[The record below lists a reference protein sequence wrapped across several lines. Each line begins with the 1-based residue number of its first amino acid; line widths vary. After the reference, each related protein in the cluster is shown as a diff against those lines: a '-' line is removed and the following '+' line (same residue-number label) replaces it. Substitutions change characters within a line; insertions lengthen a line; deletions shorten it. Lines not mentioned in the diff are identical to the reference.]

1 MKSKKIVLMLSM
13 IMTVA
18 VYVMLGAFAFATSSD
33 PADSEEMSLEGS
45 WKVLVYVSNNQPT
58 LIESEY
64 MVITGQTVTDYRNQL
79 DTPYVESEYT
89 LENSP
94 RGDGQISLKS
104 LDRTYVY
111 DFCSPD
117 LVNFY
122 ENQDTFMTLC
132 RVSDDLTLSAP
143 EHVLVGTWNVCYRSG
158 LNQIGTEVLAFDETS
173 LNDYRNGSDTPTISV
188 PYYWNE
194 QNQVVVEKMGK
205 VYDYVPLTREHICLI
220 ETDTGSVW
228 ELAVAE

>member
-1 MKSKKIVLMLSM
+1 MKTKKIVLMLSM

-33 PADSEEMSLEGS
+33 PAGSEEMSLEGS

-104 LDRTYVY
+104 LDRTYHRPH
-111 DFCSPD
+111 S
-117 LVNFY
+117 
-122 ENQDTFMTLC
+122 
-132 RVSDDLTLSAP
+132 
-143 EHVLVGTWNVCYRSG
+143 HV
-158 LNQIGTEVLAFDETS
+158 
-173 LNDYRNGSDTPTISV
+173 
-188 PYYWNE
+188 
-194 QNQVVVEKMGK
+194 
-205 VYDYVPLTREHICLI
+205 
-220 ETDTGSVW
+220 
-228 ELAVAE
+228 